1 MTTKNSA
8 IRVDLKAVLEFKQ
21 LLNALQDISLSNPNI
36 LEEHFKLLE
45 ADGIE
50 KIQVSKYPILS
61 AIVYF
66 TVKQAANKVG
76 KRYIIKTN
84 IYAVQ
89 YVKAIISMPLP
100 IKYQKQMQQTK
111 KNSKKHLKSQTTSTK
126 ETTFN

>member
-21 LLNALQDISLSNPNI
+21 LLNALQDISLSNRNI

-50 KIQVSKYPILS
+50 KIEVSKYPILS